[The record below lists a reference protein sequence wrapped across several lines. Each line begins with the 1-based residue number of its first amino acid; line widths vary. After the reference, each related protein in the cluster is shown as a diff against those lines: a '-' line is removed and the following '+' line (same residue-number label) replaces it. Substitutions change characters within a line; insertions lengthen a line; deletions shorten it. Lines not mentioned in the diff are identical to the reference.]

1 MAEAAAAFAASSAA
15 SQVAGAATSA
25 SASAPASA
33 PASTSASTSAS
44 TPASSS
50 ASTAEAEVPS
60 PGSSLIYFILV
71 TMCFLFF
78 TLFTI
83 NSSKT
88 IETINS
94 AKDNN
99 IINFVYMLFIII
111 GSYFL
116 NIHNSRIIC
125 DQSIEWN
132 YILVVTMLPWIIIF
146 VLLFF
151 ILKLFPGWITPF
163 SNTIGYLFISMLGVE
178 QTLKE
183 LITKIEGL
191 DKNKNELIKAINTIN
206 NNKSKFINQID
217 IDLSNFENFVDELNK
232 ANIIGPADA
241 NDPNIMK
248 LYKLITIKH
257 VIGTLV
263 WYILAGILI
272 SSISYNYI
280 IGISC
285 EKSVD
290 QIISDYETANPG
302 R

>member
-1 MAEAAAAFAASSAA
+1 MAEAAAFATGAA
-15 SQVAGAATSA
+15 AAQVATSA
-25 SASAPASA
+25 STAASASRE
-33 PASTSASTSAS
+33 
-44 TPASSS
+44 
-50 ASTAEAEVPS
+50 EAEVPS

-78 TLFTI
+78 TLFSI
-83 NSSKT
+83 NSSKN
-88 IETINS
+88 IEAINS

-125 DQSIEWN
+125 NQSIEWN

-151 ILKLFPGWITPF
+151 ILKLFPGWISPF
-163 SNTIGYLFISMLGVE
+163 SNTIGYIFISMLGVE

-183 LITKIEGL
+183 LITKTEGL
-191 DKNKNELIKAINTIN
+191 DPNKNELIKAINTIN

-241 NDPNIMK
+241 TDPNIMQ

-290 QIISDYETANPG
+290 QIIKDYETANPAP
-302 R
+302 

>member
-1 MAEAAAAFAASSAA
+1 MAEAAAFATGAAAAQVARAGADAASGAAAA
-15 SQVAGAATSA
+15 SVG
-25 SASAPASA
+25 
-33 PASTSASTSAS
+33 
-44 TPASSS
+44 
-50 ASTAEAEVPS
+50 EAEVPS
-60 PGSSLIYFILV
+60 PGSSIIYFILV

-78 TLFTI
+78 TLFSI
-83 NSSKT
+83 NSSKN
-88 IETINS
+88 IEAINS
-94 AKDNN
+94 AKNNN
-99 IINFVYMLFIII
+99 IINFVYILFIII

-132 YILVVTMLPWIIIF
+132 YILLVTMLPWIIIF
-146 VLLFF
+146 ILLFF

-163 SNTIGYLFISMLGVE
+163 SNTIGYIFISILGVE

-183 LITKIEGL
+183 LMAKTDDIK
-191 DKNKNELIKAINTIN
+191 DDPNKNELVKAINTIN

-217 IDLSNFENFVDELNK
+217 IDLSNFENFIEELNK
-232 ANIIGPADA
+232 ANIIGQVDT

-285 EKSVD
+285 EKSVE

-302 R
+302 

>member
-1 MAEAAAAFAASSAA
+1 MAEAAASA
-15 SQVAGAATSA
+15 AGAAA
-25 SASAPASA
+25 VQVA
-33 PASTSASTSAS
+33 TSASTSAS
-44 TPASSS
+44 TA
-50 ASTAEAEVPS
+50 ASTAASASREEAEVPS
-60 PGSSLIYFILV
+60 PGSTLIYFILV

-78 TLFTI
+78 TLFSI
-83 NSSKT
+83 NSSKN
-88 IETINS
+88 IEAINS

-125 DQSIEWN
+125 DQNIEWN

-151 ILKLFPGWITPF
+151 ILKLFPGWVTPF
-163 SNTIGYLFISMLGVE
+163 SNTIGYMFISMLGAS
-178 QTLKE
+178 QLLKD
-183 LITKIEGL
+183 LLTKTE
-191 DKNKNELIKAINTIN
+191 DMDANNDNELIKAINTID

-217 IDLSNFENFVDELNK
+217 IDLSNFETFINELNK
-232 ANIIGPADA
+232 ANIIRQADQA
-241 NDPNIMK
+241 DPKIMQ
-248 LYKLITIKH
+248 LYKLLTIKH

-290 QIISDYETANPG
+290 QIIKDYETANPQ
-302 R
+302 

>member
-1 MAEAAAAFAASSAA
+1 MAEAAAFAAGAAA
-15 SQVAGAATSA
+15 SQVAGSAVTAA
-25 SASAPASA
+25 SA
-33 PASTSASTSAS
+33 SASTSAS
-44 TPASSS
+44 TAASSS

-60 PGSSLIYFILV
+60 PGSSIIYFILV

-78 TLFTI
+78 TLFSI
-83 NSSKT
+83 NSSKN
-88 IETINS
+88 IEAINS
-94 AKDNN
+94 AKNNN
-99 IINFVYMLFIII
+99 IINFVYILFIII

-132 YILVVTMLPWIIIF
+132 YILLVTMLPWIIIF
-146 VLLFF
+146 ILLFF

-163 SNTIGYLFISMLGVE
+163 SNTVGYIFISILGVD

-183 LITKIEGL
+183 LMAKTDDIK
-191 DKNKNELIKAINTIN
+191 DDPNKNELVKAINTIN

-217 IDLSNFENFVDELNK
+217 IDLSNFENFIDELNK
-232 ANIIGPADA
+232 ANIIGQVDA

-290 QIISDYETANPG
+290 QIIRDYETANPAQ
-302 R
+302 